1 MILMKNH
8 TYYTAVGH
16 FQRRTSSQ
24 GQSYPVIIINHQE
37 YCVDIQE
44 MALWTALNWRL
55 LEFPQIKAEYDKLD
69 QDCIIPARR
78 TLEDCLG
85 RLCTRGLVASGSGET
100 DFEALY
106 DLLGELYVAPLSES
120 LPLRLAAFLKLTVLK
135 GVPITQAWDLF
146 RRDRPNKQEAQVMA
160 LSRQA
165 LLSTA
170 ELIKCAEVGAKDIST
185 DEKLMDALY
194 NDDDTTSDNIAD
206 MMLTARSRERVTMA
220 VANLYLRKQIIFQR
234 V

>member
-1 MILMKNH
+1 MKQH

-16 FQRRTSSQ
+16 FQRRTNSQ
-24 GQSYPVIIINHQE
+24 GQSYPVILINHRE
-37 YCVDIQE
+37 YCVDMQE

-55 LEFPQIKAEYDKLD
+55 LEFPQAMTEYKKLD
-69 QDCIIPARR
+69 IDCAFPAHR
-78 TLEDCLG
+78 TPEDCLG
-85 RLCTRGLVASGSGET
+85 RMVTRGLVASGCGET

-106 DLLGELYVAPLSES
+106 DLLGGLYVAPLSES
-120 LPLRLAAFLKLTVLK
+120 LPLRLAAFFKLTVGK
-135 GVPITQAWDLF
+135 GIPVYKAWGLF
-146 RRDRPNKQEAQVMA
+146 RRDRPNEQEARIMS

-170 ELIKCAEVGAKDIST
+170 ELVKCAEVGARDIST

-194 NDDDTTSDNIAD
+194 NDDYTTSDNIAD
-206 MMLTARSRERVTMA
+206 MMLTAMSREWVTVA

>member
-1 MILMKNH
+1 MNTH
-8 TYYTAVGH
+8 TYYTALGH
-16 FQRRTSSQ
+16 FRRRTT
-24 GQSYPVIIINHQE
+24 GLGRSYPVIIINQQE
-37 YCVDIQE
+37 YDVDIQE

-55 LEFPQIKAEYDKLD
+55 LDFPQVRAEYEKLE
-69 QDCIIPARR
+69 QDCVIPARR
-78 TLEDCLG
+78 TLENCLG
-85 RLCTRGLVASGSGET
+85 RLCTRGLVASGTGGT

-106 DLLGELYVAPLSES
+106 DLLGGLYVSPLSES

-135 GVPITQAWDLF
+135 GVSISKARELF
-146 RRDRPNKQEAQVMA
+146 QKDRPSEEEAQVMA

-170 ELIKCAEVGAKDIST
+170 ELIKCVELGVRDIST

-194 NDDDTTSDNIAD
+194 NDEDTTSDNIAD
-206 MMLTARSRERVTMA
+206 MMLTAKSRERITAA

>member
-1 MILMKNH
+1 MNTH
-8 TYYTAVGH
+8 TYYTALGH
-16 FQRRTSSQ
+16 FRRRTT
-24 GQSYPVIIINHQE
+24 GLGRSYPVIIINQQE
-37 YCVDIQE
+37 YDVDIQE

-55 LEFPQIKAEYDKLD
+55 LDFPQVRAAYEKLE
-69 QDCIIPARR
+69 QDCVIPARR
-78 TLEDCLG
+78 TLENCLG
-85 RLCTRGLVASGSGET
+85 RLCTRGLVASGTGGT

-106 DLLGELYVAPLSES
+106 DLLGGLYVSPLSES
-120 LPLRLAAFLKLTVLK
+120 LPLRLAAFLKLTLLK
-135 GVPITQAWDLF
+135 GVPIFKARELF
-146 RRDRPNKQEAQVMA
+146 QKDRPSEEEAQVMA

-170 ELIKCAEVGAKDIST
+170 ELGVRDISI

-194 NDDDTTSDNIAD
+194 NDEDTTSDNIAD
-206 MMLTARSRERVTMA
+206 MMLTAKNRERITAA

>member
-1 MILMKNH
+1 MNTH
-8 TYYTAVGH
+8 TYYTALGH
-16 FQRRTSSQ
+16 FRRRTT
-24 GQSYPVIIINHQE
+24 GLGRSYPVIIINQQE
-37 YCVDIQE
+37 YDVDIQE

-55 LEFPQIKAEYDKLD
+55 LDFPQVRAEYEKLE
-69 QDCIIPARR
+69 QDCVIPARR
-78 TLEDCLG
+78 TLENCLG
-85 RLCTRGLVASGSGET
+85 RLRTRGLVASGTGGT

-106 DLLGELYVAPLSES
+106 DLLGGLYVSPLSES
-120 LPLRLAAFLKLTVLK
+120 LPLRLAAFLKLTALK
-135 GVPITQAWDLF
+135 GVPISKARELF
-146 RRDRPNKQEAQVMA
+146 QKDRPSEEEAQVMA

-170 ELIKCAEVGAKDIST
+170 ELIKCAELGVRDIST

-194 NDDDTTSDNIAD
+194 NDEDTTSDNIAD
-206 MMLTARSRERVTMA
+206 MMLTAKSRERITAA

>member
-1 MILMKNH
+1 MNTH
-8 TYYTAVGH
+8 TYYTALGH
-16 FQRRTSSQ
+16 FRRRTT
-24 GQSYPVIIINHQE
+24 GLGRSYPVIIINQQE
-37 YCVDIQE
+37 YDVDIQE

-55 LEFPQIKAEYDKLD
+55 LDFPQVRAEYEKLE
-69 QDCIIPARR
+69 QDCVIPALR
-78 TLEDCLG
+78 TLENCLG
-85 RLCTRGLVASGSGET
+85 RLCTRGLVASGTGGT

-106 DLLGELYVAPLSES
+106 DLLGGLYVSPLSES

-135 GVPITQAWDLF
+135 GVSISKARELF
-146 RRDRPNKQEAQVMA
+146 QKDRPSEEEAQVMA

-170 ELIKCAEVGAKDIST
+170 ELIKCAELGVQDIST

-194 NDDDTTSDNIAD
+194 NDEDTTSDNIAD
-206 MMLTARSRERVTMA
+206 MMLTAKSRERITAA

>member
-1 MILMKNH
+1 MNTH
-8 TYYTAVGH
+8 TYYTALGH
-16 FQRRTSSQ
+16 FRRRTT
-24 GQSYPVIIINHQE
+24 GLGRSYPVIIINQQE
-37 YCVDIQE
+37 YDVDIQE

-55 LEFPQIKAEYDKLD
+55 LDFSQIEAEYNKLD

-78 TLEDCLG
+78 TMEDCLG
-85 RLCTRGLVASGSGET
+85 RLCTRGLVASGTGET
-100 DFEALY
+100 GFEALY
-106 DLLGELYVAPLSES
+106 DLLGGLYVTPLSES
-120 LPLRLAAFLKLTVLK
+120 LPLRLATFLKLTVLK
-135 GVPITQAWDLF
+135 GVSISKARELF

-170 ELIKCAEVGAKDIST
+170 ELVKCAEVGAKDIST

-206 MMLTARSRERVTMA
+206 MMLTAESRERVTVA
-220 VANLYLRKQIIFQR
+220 IANLYLRKQIIFQR

>member
-1 MILMKNH
+1 MNTH
-8 TYYTAVGH
+8 TYYTALGH
-16 FQRRTSSQ
+16 FRRRTT
-24 GQSYPVIIINHQE
+24 GLGRSYPVIIINQQE
-37 YCVDIQE
+37 YDVDIQE

-55 LEFPQIKAEYDKLD
+55 LDFSQIEAEYNKLD

-78 TLEDCLG
+78 TIEDCLG
-85 RLCTRGLVASGSGET
+85 RLCTRGLVASGTGET
-100 DFEALY
+100 GFEALY
-106 DLLGELYVAPLSES
+106 DLLGGLYVTPLSES

-135 GVPITQAWDLF
+135 GVPISKARELF
-146 RRDRPNKQEAQVMA
+146 QKDRPSEEEAQVMA

-170 ELIKCAEVGAKDIST
+170 ELIKCAELGVRDIST

-194 NDDDTTSDNIAD
+194 NDEDTTSDNIAD
-206 MMLTARSRERVTMA
+206 MMLTAKSRERITAA

>member
-1 MILMKNH
+1 MNTH
-8 TYYTAVGH
+8 TYYTALGH
-16 FQRRTSSQ
+16 FRRRTT
-24 GQSYPVIIINHQE
+24 GLGRSYPVIIINQQE
-37 YCVDIQE
+37 YDVDIQE

-55 LEFPQIKAEYDKLD
+55 LDFPQVRAEYEKLE
-69 QDCIIPARR
+69 QDCVIPARR
-78 TLEDCLG
+78 TLENCLG
-85 RLCTRGLVASGSGET
+85 RLCTRGLVASGTGGT

-106 DLLGELYVAPLSES
+106 DLLGGLYVSPLSES
-120 LPLRLAAFLKLTVLK
+120 LPLRLAAFLKLTLLK
-135 GVPITQAWDLF
+135 GVPIFKARELF
-146 RRDRPNKQEAQVMA
+146 QKDRPSEEEAQVMA

-170 ELIKCAEVGAKDIST
+170 ELIKCVELGVRDIST

-194 NDDDTTSDNIAD
+194 NDEDTTSDNIAD
-206 MMLTARSRERVTMA
+206 MMLTAKNRERITAA